1 MAEDDPAMDSMFNA
15 FMNEVTSIKSSKM
28 KKIEDKAGT
37 PDELVERLTT
47 TVFESAYQVLILTPE
62 ATESEVTKQYR
73 RLSVL
78 IHPDKCKLDGASEA
92 FQVLSKAYAQTKDVN
107 YVDKYIDI
115 VGPARTRVRKR
126 REAENVKREKKGE
139 DPLPTEG
146 NEFDREVLEECE
158 AMTTVGKEDREER
171 NAVLEANL
179 KRHSDMR
186 RDAGKSKREEEN
198 TKKKWDKN
206 RDKRVAGWQIFM
218 NNVETKKFRT
228 ETWGKVGH
236 VGAGNAMFRQEERT
250 ELQSSN
256 GPKVSEGET
265 LPMGVSKDYKKVWR

>member
-1 MAEDDPAMDSMFNA
+1 MAEEDPAMDSLFSA

-47 TVFESAYQVLILTPE
+47 KVFDSAYQVLMLTPE

-73 RLSVL
+73 RFSVL

-126 REAENVKREKKGE
+126 REAENVKREKAGE

-146 NEFDREVLEECE
+146 MEFDREVLEECE
-158 AMTTVGKEDREER
+158 RLTTDGKEER
-171 NAVLEANL
+171 QHSNAVLEANL
-179 KRHSDMR
+179 KRHAEMR
-186 RDAGKSKREEEN
+186 KEGNKAKREEEQ

-218 NNVETKKFRT
+218 NNVDSKKFKT
-228 ETWGKVGH
+228 ETWGKVGQ
-236 VGAGNAMFRQEERT
+236 VGAGNAMFRQEQRT
-250 ELQSSN
+250 EAQSAS
-256 GPKVSEGET
+256 GPKLSEGET
-265 LPMGVSKDYKKVWR
+265 LQMGIDKSYKKVWR

>member
-1 MAEDDPAMDSMFNA
+1 MDSLFSS
-15 FMNEVTSIKSSKM
+15 FMNEVSNIKSSKM

-37 PDELVERLTT
+37 PDELVERLTSK
-47 TVFESAYQVLILTPE
+47 VFESAYQVLMLTPE

-107 YVDKYIDI
+107 YVDKYVDI

-126 REAENVKREKKGE
+126 REAENVQREKKGE

-158 AMTTVGKEDREER
+158 RMTTFGKEEREER
-171 NAVLEANL
+171 NSVLEANL
-179 KRHSDMR
+179 KRHADMR
-186 RDAGKSKREEEN
+186 RDSGKAKREEEN

-218 NNVETKKFRT
+218 NNVDSKKFRT
-228 ETWGKVGH
+228 ETWGKVGQ
-236 VGAGNAMFRQEERT
+236 VGAGNSMFRQEQRT
-250 ELQSSN
+250 ELQSAN

-265 LPMGVSKDYKKVWR
+265 LPMGVSKEHKKVWR